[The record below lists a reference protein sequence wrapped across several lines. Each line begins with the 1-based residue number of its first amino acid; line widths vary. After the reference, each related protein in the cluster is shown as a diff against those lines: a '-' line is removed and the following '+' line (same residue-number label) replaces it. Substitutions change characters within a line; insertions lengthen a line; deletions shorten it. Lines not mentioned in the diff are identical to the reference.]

1 MKITWHGHSN
11 FELRDSLD
19 TIIDPFFSGNPA
31 ADVSADEVSPN
42 VIVVTHGH
50 ADHMGDTLTIARRTG
65 CKVVAINEIAKY
77 LQSNGV
83 DARGGNMGGSVEID
97 GTKYAFV
104 PAVHSNGI
112 DEAGFGWDAGSPA
125 GIVVSDHR
133 SADSVT
139 VYHAGD
145 TALFGDM
152 GLIRELYA
160 PRVAMLPIGGRF
172 TMDIDQAVRAVKLI
186 QPKFVIHMHYN
197 TFDVITASAGKFQ
210 RMVEEQ
216 TDAEVVIMEPGDS
229 IDV

>member
-1 MKITWHGHSN
+1 MKITWHGHSA

-31 ADVSADEVSPN
+31 ADVSADDVSPD

-65 CKVVAINEIAKY
+65 CQVVAINEIAKY

-83 DARGGNMGGSVEID
+83 DARGGNVGGTVEID

-125 GIVVSDHR
+125 GIVVSDG
-133 SADSVT
+133 VT

-160 PRVAMLPIGGRF
+160 PKVAMLPIGGRF
-172 TMDIDQAVRAVKLI
+172 TMDVDQALRAVKMI
-186 QPKFVIHMHYN
+186 QPQFVIPMHYN
-197 TFDVITASAGKFQ
+197 TFDVITASPGKFQ
-210 RMVEEQ
+210 RMVEEE
-216 TDAEVVIMEPGDS
+216 TEAEVVIMEPGDE